1 MEAALATAT
10 YAELLRDGETQL
22 RGVGI
27 STARLDAEL
36 LLAMAMSTDRAG
48 LYVRL
53 QQTAADDVTR
63 RFGGLID
70 RRARREPLA
79 YITGVQEFWS
89 LPFAVT
95 PAVLIP
101 RPETELLVE
110 IVCRLVRSPIL
121 SFPSEGGRDPEGGAL
136 QRSDRELLIC
146 DIGTGSG
153 CIAIVLARE
162 LPAARIVATDVS
174 ADALAVAAENAESHG
189 ILERIAFARGDLF
202 DALAE
207 NARFDVVVSN
217 PPYLGPGDAV
227 SPELAFEPRGA
238 LAADMDGL
246 RVIRRLIAEAA
257 DRLRSGG
264 WLVMELGHEQAARAQ
279 ALAHAAGWSRYLRS
293 SMIEALAQP
302 FVTAARARGVPARL
316 VVLKHA
322 LRNALGPLVT
332 IVLLDSALMVSGA
345 VVTESVFAW
354 PGLGSLFTEALARR
368 DYTVLMALL
377 MLTSTAVVAL
387 NLAADAAYALLDPRV
402 TS

>member
-1 MEAALATAT
+1 MEVALATAT

-22 RGVGI
+22 CGAGI

-48 LYVRL
+48 LFVRL
-53 QQTAADDVTR
+53 RQTAADDVAR

-110 IVCRLVRSPIL
+110 VVCRLVRAELSTPSTPIL
-121 SFPSEGGRDPEGGAL
+121 TFPREGGRDPEGSAL
-136 QRSDRELLIC
+136 ERSDRELWIC
-146 DIGTGSG
+146 DVGTGSG
-153 CIAIVLARE
+153 CIAIALARE
-162 LPAARIVATDVS
+162 LPGARIVATDMS
-174 ADALAVAAENAESHG
+174 ADALAVAAANAESHG
-189 ILERIAFARGDLF
+189 VGERIAFARGDLF
-202 DALAE
+202 AALAE

-217 PPYLGPGDAV
+217 PPYLAPGDAV

-246 RVIRRLIAEAA
+246 RVIRRLIAAA
-257 DRLRSGG
+257 PDRLRSGG

-279 ALAHAAGWSRYLRS
+279 ALAHAAGWSRVSVEPDLAGIPR
-293 SMIEALAQP
+293 ALVAQRGP
-302 FVTAARARGVPARL
+302 QVGTSPRRAPTA
-316 VVLKHA
+316 
-322 LRNALGPLVT
+322 
-332 IVLLDSALMVSGA
+332 D
-345 VVTESVFAW
+345 E
-354 PGLGSLFTEALARR
+354 
-368 DYTVLMALL
+368 
-377 MLTSTAVVAL
+377 
-387 NLAADAAYALLDPRV
+387 
-402 TS
+402 